1 MMFGISIWWILL
13 AVIVYFGVGALW
25 YSPVLFMHEWQHEIK
40 RKSGEMNMGASA
52 MLTSLAAMVVLVV
65 IEAYFVQCT
74 GVQGIWRGAYLGL
87 RLWLGFVA
95 TTALINNVFQGT
107 SKKLYAIDLGYH
119 LLGIV
124 FAGAILVH

>member
-1 MMFGISIWWILL
+1 
-13 AVIVYFGVGALW
+13 
-25 YSPVLFMHEWQHEIK
+25 
-40 RKSGEMNMGASA
+40 
-52 MLTSLAAMVVLVV
+52 MLTSRAARVGLVV